1 MVENYLKAK
10 DWDKIWKDPALR
22 KKVEKGREVAG
33 EITKLVAEHPE
44 LLDYIGDDEIISE
57 DTYKRLKAKLKVA
70 AQV

>member
-33 EITKLVAEHPE
+33 EITKLVAEHPG